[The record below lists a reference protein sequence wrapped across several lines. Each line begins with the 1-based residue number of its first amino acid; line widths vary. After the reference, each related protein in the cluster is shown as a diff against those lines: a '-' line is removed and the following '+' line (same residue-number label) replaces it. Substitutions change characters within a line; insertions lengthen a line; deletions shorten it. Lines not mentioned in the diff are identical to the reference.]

1 MSEKLTRNQAKA
13 IKALLEY
20 PTIEKAAAAIGVN
33 PRTIGRWLD
42 DRSFRAELARAE
54 GDALD
59 KTTRRLLFLGDHAV
73 NALASV
79 LQEPTQRGATNKRL
93 AAQTILTQLLKL
105 REMRNVEERL
115 SALEL
120 EIYGKA
126 NR

>member
-1 MSEKLTRNQAKA
+1 MSDNLTRNQVKA

-59 KTTRRLLFLGDHAV
+59 KVTRKLLYLGDFAV
-73 NALASV
+73 NALGSV
-79 LQEPTQRGATNKRL
+79 LQEPNQRGASNKRL

-105 REMRNVEERL
+105 REMRNVEERI
-115 SALEL
+115 ADLEAAV
-120 EIYGKA
+120 YGKA
-126 NR
+126 NK

>member
-1 MSEKLTRNQAKA
+1 MSDNLTRNQVKA
-13 IKALLEY
+13 IKALLEF

-33 PRTIGRWLD
+33 PRTITRWLD

-59 KTTRRLLFLGDHAV
+59 KTTRKLLYLGDHAV

-79 LQEPTQRGATNKRL
+79 LQEPNQRGASNKRL

-105 REMRNVEERL
+105 RELRNIEERI
-115 SALEL
+115 ADLEAAV
-120 EIYGKA
+120 YGKA
-126 NR
+126 N

>member
-1 MSEKLTRNQAKA
+1 MSDNLTRNQVKA

-42 DRSFRAELARAE
+42 DRSFRAELSRAE
-54 GDALD
+54 GEALD
-59 KTTRRLLFLGDHAV
+59 RVTRKLLYLGDHAV

-79 LQEPTQRGATNKRL
+79 LQEPNQRGASNKRL

-105 REMRNVEERL
+105 RELRNIEERI
-115 SALEL
+115 ADLEAAV
-120 EIYGKA
+120 YGKA
-126 NR
+126 N